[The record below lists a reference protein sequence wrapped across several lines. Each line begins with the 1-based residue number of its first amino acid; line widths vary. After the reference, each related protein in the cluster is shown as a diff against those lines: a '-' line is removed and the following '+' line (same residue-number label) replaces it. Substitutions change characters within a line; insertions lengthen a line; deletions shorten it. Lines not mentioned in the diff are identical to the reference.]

1 MAENLKVTRFRNND
15 SIPNITDDE
24 IWRTLTTGA
33 YCNYNNDEELVN
45 TYGRLYNWY
54 VVNDSR
60 GIAPEGWHVPSDE
73 EWTILTN
80 TLGGELVAGGK
91 LKETGTKHW
100 LDPNSEAT
108 NSTGFQG
115 LPGGLRN
122 PGWGNVHN
130 PSSGG
135 NFESIGEEGHWHS
148 TTEYDNRSINR
159 RYLRYDNSQ
168 IGKWDPYPKGSGF
181 SIRCI
186 KD

>member
-1 MAENLKVTRFRNND
+1 MKKPFLLLVLTLAIFNLIAQDIMLTFHPVDPENKID
-15 SIPNITDDE
+15 SIRAIN
-24 IWRTLTTGA
+24 TLTGTSFIEA
-33 YCNYNNDEELVN
+33 SNTINMSSFTTRIEL
-45 TYGRLYNWY
+45 
-54 VVNDSR
+54 
-60 GIAPEGWHVPSDE
+60 
-73 EWTILTN
+73 LTN

-91 LKETGTKHW
+91 LKEAGTKHW

-108 NSTGFQG
+108 DSTGFQG

-148 TTEYDNRSINR
+148 ATEYDNRSINR

-168 IGKWDPYPKGSGF
+168 IGKWDPYLKGSGF